1 MLVTMVNTYSFNKH
15 LLNTFYLPGTFLGTR
30 DAILYEKPLS
40 TQKWGSC
47 IKKKDVGII
56 HLSSKKEKKKNKK
69 KMLGNA
75 REG

>member
-1 MLVTMVNTYSFNKH
+1 MKNPYPHKNGEAVLK
-15 LLNTFYLPGTFLGTR
+15 
-30 DAILYEKPLS
+30 
-40 TQKWGSC
+40 
-47 IKKKDVGII
+47 KKKDVGII